1 MEAEA
6 VPILCVADADAA
18 VRWYERAWASTKQW
32 EYRFDPDC
40 PAFVSIACG
49 GTRLFLSEHRDDA
62 RPDTLVGL
70 YVSDVDAVEA
80 EFGRP
85 DGEPP
90 YGCEFEL
97 RDPDGNRLRI
107 RRLAS

>member
-6 VPILCVADADAA
+6 VPILRVADADLA
-18 VRWYERAWASTKQW
+18 VRWYERLGFTKQW

-49 GTRLFLSEHRDDA
+49 GTRLFLSEHRGDA
-62 RPDTLVGL
+62 RPDTLIGL
-70 YVSDVDAVEA
+70 YVSDIDAVEA
-80 EFGRP
+80 QFGRP

>member
-1 MEAEA
+1 MEVEV
-6 VPILCVADADAA
+6 VPILRVADADAA
-18 VRWYERAWASTKQW
+18 VRWYERLGFTKQW
-32 EYRFDPDC
+32 EYRFDPSC

-49 GTRLFLSEHRDDA
+49 GTRLFLSEHRGDA

-107 RRLAS
+107 RRLGS

>member
-1 MEAEA
+1 MLYLR
-6 VPILCVADADAA
+6 PPLCLVDLAWTNPAGGADGRKP
-18 VRWYERAWASTKQW
+18 VRLTSGRESM
-32 EYRFDPDC
+32 
-40 PAFVSIACG
+40 PALI
-49 GTRLFLSEHRDDA
+49 
-62 RPDTLVGL
+62 GL